1 MFLATSK
8 RNSTCCSIKSVL
20 SGQNLIHGLLCDI
33 ENFSLGEEMNFIVIG
48 AWNFMSFHSPK
59 SSSNYVLL

>member
-20 SGQNLIHGLLCDI
+20 SGQNMIHGLLCDI
-33 ENFSLGEEMNFIVIG
+33 ENFSLGGKM
-48 AWNFMSFHSPK
+48 NFMS
-59 SSSNYVLL
+59 

>member
-20 SGQNLIHGLLCDI
+20 SGQNMINGLLCDI
-33 ENFSLGEEMNFIVIG
+33 ENLSLGGKM
-48 AWNFMSFHSPK
+48 NFMS
-59 SSSNYVLL
+59 

>member
-20 SGQNLIHGLLCDI
+20 SGQNMIHGLLYDT
-33 ENFSLGEEMNFIVIG
+33 ENFSLGGEI
-48 AWNFMSFHSPK
+48 NFMS
-59 SSSNYVLL
+59 